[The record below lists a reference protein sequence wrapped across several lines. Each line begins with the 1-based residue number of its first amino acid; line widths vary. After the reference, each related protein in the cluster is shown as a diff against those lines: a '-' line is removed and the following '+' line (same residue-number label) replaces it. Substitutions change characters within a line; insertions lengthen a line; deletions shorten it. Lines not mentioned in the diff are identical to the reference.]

1 MTICSLDELLAAS
14 GETARVLADADQSAW
29 NGRVVES
36 TGAILGLAHWDGT
49 LYLDDETIL
58 DPLRQMYEHAG
69 EKQPPATLI
78 QYRESLA
85 TLLHEQAHFL
95 GPSGSTQEAA
105 REAFTKPGSRE
116 LEEGVT
122 EAWAQDHLDDYIHRL
137 DVDKVA
143 PGIESVEAGGYYA
156 AFVPAVRKLTSD
168 LESRNNLRD
177 GEVLDLLNRHTAAD
191 QLPLL
196 VTLVYNSTRLPDL
209 EPTGAD
215 TRSRLESILRTGLNH
230 LDAYELT
237 APGFA
242 AAKSLS
248 TANELLDRLHQEVQ
262 SAESAYTFSPIQP
275 DITPTHATAS
285 PHPVPSPHAPAS
297 PHAIGPAHAIA
308 PPDAIASP
316 HAAAPPHANAC
327 TLPAPVP
334 TPHAPSPHAPSPHAA
349 APHGAVPHVPA
360 PDVASA
366 HVPPSRTGPSA
377 HHAALSGLMPAA
389 TITSPTE
396 NRSSTARTNQP
407 AGSRGVLTRTA

>member
-1 MTICSLDELLAAS
+1 MTIGSLDELLAAS
-14 GETARVLADADQSAW
+14 GETARVLASADQSAW
-29 NGRVVES
+29 NGQVVES

-69 EKQPPATLI
+69 EKQPTATLI

-95 GPSGSTQEAA
+95 GPSGSTPEAA
-105 REAFTKPGSRE
+105 REAFTEPGSRE

-168 LESRNNLRD
+168 LESRNNLRA

-275 DITPTHATAS
+275 
-285 PHPVPSPHAPAS
+285 
-297 PHAIGPAHAIA
+297 AIGPAHAIA

-334 TPHAPSPHAPSPHAA
+334 TPHAPSPHAA
-349 APHGAVPHVPA
+349 APHGGGPHVPA

-366 HVPPSRTGPSA
+366 HVPPSRTGPSV

-389 TITSPTE
+389 TITSQTDTH
-396 NRSSTARTNQP
+396 SSAARTNYP
-407 AGSRGVLTRTA
+407 AGLRGVLTRTA